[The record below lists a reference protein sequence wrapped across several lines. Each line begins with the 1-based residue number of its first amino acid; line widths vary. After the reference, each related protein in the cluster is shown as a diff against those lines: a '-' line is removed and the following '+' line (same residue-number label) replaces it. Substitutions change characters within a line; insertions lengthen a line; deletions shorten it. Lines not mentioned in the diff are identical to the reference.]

1 MYKPVTTDDIFSATD
16 GNREKTVMQ
25 PNAIAAPLVNSTTE
39 PQKPQ
44 SQMSDAEAIRA
55 MGDRLSKIWED

>member
-1 MYKPVTTDDIFSATD
+1 MYKPVTTDDIFSAAD

-25 PNAIAAPLVNSTTE
+25 SNTIAAPLVNSQTT

-44 SQMSDAEAIRA
+44 AQMSDAEAIRA

>member
-1 MYKPVTTDDIFSATD
+1 
-16 GNREKTVMQ
+16 MQ
-25 PNAIAAPLVNSTTE
+25 SNAMSAPLVNSQTT

-44 SQMSDAEAIRA
+44 AQMSDAEAIRA

>member
-1 MYKPVTTDDIFSATD
+1 MYKPVTTDDIFSAAD

-25 PNAIAAPLVNSTTE
+25 SNTIAAPLVNSTTE

-44 SQMSDAEAIRA
+44 SQMSDAEAIRS

>member
-1 MYKPVTTDDIFSATD
+1 MYKPVTTDDIFSAAD

-25 PNAIAAPLVNSTTE
+25 SNTIAAPLVNSQTE
-39 PQKPQ
+39 PEKPRA
-44 SQMSDAEAIRA
+44 QMTDAEAIRS

>member
-1 MYKPVTTDDIFSATD
+1 MYKPVTTDDIFGAVD

-25 PNAIAAPLVNSTTE
+25 SNAMSAPLVNSQTAPVE
-39 PQKPQ
+39 QNGNA
-44 SQMSDAEAIRA
+44 SEAEKIRA

>member
-1 MYKPVTTDDIFSATD
+1 MYKPVTTDDIFSAAD

-25 PNAIAAPLVNSTTE
+25 SNTIAAPLVNSTTD

-55 MGDRLSKIWED
+55 MGDRLAKIWED

>member
-1 MYKPVTTDDIFSATD
+1 MYKPVNAEDIFSATD

-44 SQMSDAEAIRA
+44 SQMSDAEAIRS
-55 MGDRLSKIWED
+55 MGDRLAKIWED

>member
-1 MYKPVTTDDIFSATD
+1 MYKPVTTDDIFSAAD

-25 PNAIAAPLVNSTTE
+25 SNAMSAPLVNSQTT

-44 SQMSDAEAIRA
+44 AQMSDAEAIRA

>member
-25 PNAIAAPLVNSTTE
+25 SNSMSAPLVNSQTAPVE
-39 PQKPQ
+39 QNGNA
-44 SQMSDAEAIRA
+44 SEAEKIRA
-55 MGDRLSKIWED
+55 MGDRLAKIWED

>member
-1 MYKPVTTDDIFSATD
+1 MYKTVNPDDIFNAVE

-25 PNAIAAPLVNSTTE
+25 SNTISAPLVNSTTE

-44 SQMSDAEAIRA
+44 SQMTDAEAIRA
-55 MGDRLSKIWED
+55 MGDRLAKIWED

>member
-1 MYKPVTTDDIFSATD
+1 MYKPVTTDDIFSAAD

-25 PNAIAAPLVNSTTE
+25 PNAMSAPLVNSQTT

-44 SQMSDAEAIRA
+44 AQMSDAEAIRA

>member
-25 PNAIAAPLVNSTTE
+25 SNAIAAPLVNSTTE

-44 SQMSDAEAIRA
+44 SQMSDAEAIRS
-55 MGDRLSKIWED
+55 MGDRLAKIWED

>member
-25 PNAIAAPLVNSTTE
+25 SNAMSAPLVNSQTAPVE
-39 PQKPQ
+39 QNGNA
-44 SQMSDAEAIRA
+44 SEAEKIRA

>member
-25 PNAIAAPLVNSTTE
+25 PNAMAAPLVNSQTE
-39 PQKPQ
+39 PEKPR
-44 SQMSDAEAIRA
+44 SKMTDAEAIRS
-55 MGDRLSKIWED
+55 MGDRLAKIWED

>member
-1 MYKPVTTDDIFSATD
+1 MYKPVNAEDIFGAVD

-25 PNAIAAPLVNSTTE
+25 SNAVAAPLVNSQTAPVE
-39 PQKPQ
+39 QNGNA
-44 SQMSDAEAIRA
+44 SEAEKIRA